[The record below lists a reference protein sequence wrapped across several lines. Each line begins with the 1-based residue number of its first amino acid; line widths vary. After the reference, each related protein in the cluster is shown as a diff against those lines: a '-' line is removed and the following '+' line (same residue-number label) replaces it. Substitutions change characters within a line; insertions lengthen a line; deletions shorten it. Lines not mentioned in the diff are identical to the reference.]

1 MKELAENAGY
11 DDGNSFWAFTTSVAT
26 VVSVASFVIL
36 GGIGEY
42 GDYKNMLARYGS
54 YVGALALALIGLTV
68 VPQLVLLAA
77 ALFVIART
85 GDRVSG
91 LMIDGLLSDCCQH
104 HAKTSHAVSA
114 NARFM
119 GYVAMMTF
127 GIVTA
132 YAFLN
137 ADDSLWYSRIPIAAA
152 GAWWFIFSYI
162 GFGWI
167 GRYPGVPF
175 PAISRANGCWGA
187 VKWSAYT
194 TFSEHMATVRKLPK
208 FKDVSLFVLSWMF
221 LSDASSTAS
230 SLGTLIAEELGYSTT
245 VIAAAVVFGIIF
257 AALGMLLWMWVV
269 KNHWLTPYQVLF
281 INLCCQAAGALLLL
295 GVSEEWHIFG
305 IVLLVGVNLGPVSSY
320 TRSII
325 VTMIPS
331 GFQTNFLSFYELT
344 QKGTAW
350 IGPLTIGGL
359 TSVMGREYFAIIS
372 IVTILTELLIGLP
385 IFWMV
390 DVERG
395 QLLASAY
402 GEAEEARKGFA
413 RTRGGGGGGSGGANT
428 KDHSSSADKNTRDVE
443 MAVVNPAKV
452 NGKPTDSKSTPS
464 VTASTRDGPPPGKP
478 TSVGA
483 PGDTLR
489 DPSAVGSGGSH
500 SSASDN
506 EDDLLRYKGS
516 RAPSKA
522 GDKGGQNQKR
532 PPPPPKG
539 SGRLPDAPPRKD

>member
-1 MKELAENAGY
+1 MKELAEDAGY
-11 DDGNSFWAFTTSVAT
+11 DDGNSFWAFTTSIAT

-42 GDYKNMLARYGS
+42 GDYKNILARYGA
-54 YVGALALALIGLTV
+54 YVGALSLACIGLTV

-91 LMIDGLLSDCCQH
+91 LMIDGLLSDCCQN

-119 GYVAMMTF
+119 GYVAMMSF
-127 GIVTA
+127 GVVTA

-137 ADDSLWYSRIPIAAA
+137 ADDSLWFSRIPIAAA

-175 PAISRANGCWGA
+175 PAVSRANGCWGA

-194 TFSEHMATVRKLPK
+194 TFSEHLATVRKLPK

-350 IGPLTIGGL
+350 IGPLVIGGL
-359 TSVMGREYFAIIS
+359 TSTLGREYFAIVS
-372 IVTILTELLIGLP
+372 IVTILAELLIGLP

-395 QLLASAY
+395 QLLATAY

-413 RTRGGGGGGSGGANT
+413 RSRGGANRAGG
-428 KDHSSSADKNTRDVE
+428 DDKTGASGNSKGRDVE

-452 NGKPTDSKSTPS
+452 NGKAADSKGAPS
-464 VTASTRDGPPPGKP
+464 VTSTTKDGPPPAKASGGGQGE
-478 TSVGA
+478 SN
-483 PGDTLR
+483 R
-489 DPSAVGSGGSH
+489 DPSTSAAGGSH
-500 SSASDN
+500 SSSETD
-506 EDDLLRYKGS
+506 EDLMRYKS
-516 RAPSKA
+516 SQAPSKA
-522 GDKGGQNQKR
+522 GSKGGSVGQKR

-539 SGRLPDAPPRKD
+539 SGKVPDAPPRKNG

>member
-478 TSVGA
+478 PSVGA